1 MRRIIVAAL
10 CLAFAPPAFVA
21 APNKLQQD
29 LCKGNVEKQKGMT
42 AQEREKA
49 KEKCMTL
56 DVPPPQPNVQQQ
68 RNSECWKKS
77 DEKGF
82 DSSPQGVFARR
93 MFIDECLRKY
103 SM

>member
-21 APNKLQQD
+21 APNKMQQD

-49 KEKCMTL
+49 KEKCMTA
-56 DVPPPQPNVQQQ
+56 DVPPPPPQYAGNA
-68 RNSECWKKS
+68 
-77 DEKGF
+77 EK
-82 DSSPQGVFARR
+82 
-93 MFIDECLRKY
+93 
-103 SM
+103 